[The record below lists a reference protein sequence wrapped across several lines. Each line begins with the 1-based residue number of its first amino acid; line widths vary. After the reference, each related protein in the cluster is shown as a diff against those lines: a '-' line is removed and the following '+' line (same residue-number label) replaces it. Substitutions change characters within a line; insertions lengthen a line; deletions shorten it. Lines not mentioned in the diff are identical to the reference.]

1 MKNIQAIKYSPL
13 AIFIFVGLIFFY
25 YFFFAP
31 PKDFPINSTIS
42 IKSGSALTGISRDLK
57 IGHVVRSEPALQFFA
72 ILFGGDKHIVAGD
85 YFFDRPIAVWNVA
98 YRISLGKYHQKAL
111 KVTILEGSNVE
122 DMAAMLSGLLS
133 NFNKED
139 FLVKASLKEGYL
151 FPDTYFFYPTMTA
164 EEIIKI
170 LSDNFWS
177 QIAPF
182 QSDIKK
188 SGKTLEEIIIM
199 ASLIEKESGGPDD

>member
-1 MKNIQAIKYSPL
+1 MKNVQVIKYL
-13 AIFIFVGLIFFY
+13 YFAIFVFICLLLVYRFFIT
-25 YFFFAP
+25 A
-31 PKDFPINSTIS
+31 PINFPVNTTFYAQ
-42 IKSGSALTGISRDLK
+42 SGSTLTEISRDLK
-57 IGHVVRSEPALQFFA
+57 AESIVRSELALQFFA

-122 DMAAMLSGLLS
+122 DMAALPSGVLS